1 MQCLLD
7 LLRGQSSDRT
17 VDATEWEAALSLAE
31 EHHVLPWATAS
42 LRAHDVSLGPEL
54 SARVSRIEREAA
66 IAAFYWS
73 AELKGVLHAF
83 EEHGVVVVPLKG
95 PFLAERLYGSTAL
108 RASLDL
114 DLLVSK
120 ANVARA
126 EAVLIAIGFTPGTP
140 DDYHRQW
147 YRGTTTVELHHDVE
161 NPLAFDFHVEQA
173 LHRVR
178 PADFEGERCWQLTP
192 EVELLFLCLH
202 GVRHRFERLSLVLDL
217 KLAFEK
223 LGPADAWRPGPET
236 ELDSLL
242 ILGFAMA
249 RRLQPGISTV
259 TPIPQET
266 RQTAHLERLAD
277 RLWEQL
283 LTQPS
288 EVLDWRALH
297 AFYLEMELPG
307 SARLGR
313 RWRHAQ
319 ILLGRV
325 IEPDYKFAARLGLHR
340 TWQARML
347 RPLRILNDLVRR

>member
-7 LLRGQSSDRT
+7 LLRGERCDRA
-17 VDATEWEAALSLAE
+17 VDAAECEAALALAE
-31 EHHVLPWATAS
+31 EHHVLPWAAAS
-42 LRAHDVSLGPEL
+42 LRARDLSPEL
-54 SARVSRIEREAA
+54 SARVSRIERDAA

-73 AELKGVLHAF
+73 AELKGVLRAC
-83 EEHGVVVVPLKG
+83 EERGIAIVPLKG

-114 DLLVSK
+114 DLLVAK
-120 ANVARA
+120 ADVART
-126 EAVLIAIGFTPGTP
+126 EAMLAAIGFTPGTP

-147 YRGTTTVELHHDVE
+147 YRGTTTVELHHNVE

-173 LHRVR
+173 LQRVR
-178 PADFEGERCWQLTP
+178 RADFEGQRCWQLAP
-192 EVELLFLCLH
+192 EDELLFLCLH

-217 KLAFEK
+217 QLAFEK
-223 LGPADAWRPGPET
+223 LSPADAWNPRPET
-236 ELDSLL
+236 AKLGSLL
-242 ILGFAMA
+242 VLGFSMA
-249 RRLQPGISTV
+249 RRLQPGFSTAV
-259 TPIPQET
+259 PIPQDT
-266 RQTAHLERLAD
+266 RQTAHLDRLAD

-297 AFYLEMELPG
+297 AFYVEMELPG
-307 SARLGR
+307 TARLGR
-313 RWRHAQ
+313 RWRHAR

-325 IEPDYKFAARLGLHR
+325 IEPDYKFAAGLGLHR
-340 TWQARML
+340 MWQARML